1 MVADWRV
8 GAGADLERAPLSP
21 VRVLD
26 AREFPEFV
34 GGGPDVQFPRLA
46 LELDQSGVTG
56 IVAGLDRHVH
66 HGLIVAAAVMRDK
79 PGLLTGCPRHEHPRV
94 ITTDS
99 MHWSWAATGL
109 RSRSHAGPDND
120 PLL

>member
-1 MVADWRV
+1 MAADWRV

-46 LELDQSGVTG
+46 LELDQSGLPASLRASTVTSTM
-56 IVAGLDRHVH
+56 A
-66 HGLIVAAAVMRDK
+66 
-79 PGLLTGCPRHEHPRV
+79 
-94 ITTDS
+94 
-99 MHWSWAATGL
+99 
-109 RSRSHAGPDND
+109 
-120 PLL
+120 